1 MTQITPDM
9 NILTAEVS
17 LFESY
22 KNPLPLRTIRM
33 IDFLTKSNHRLSKL
47 VYDIRNSENKDL
59 VKSIKSM
66 LPAITPSGIYKT
78 RHTKELIQHSGFICL
93 DFDDVKDMDLAWEQ
107 LQSCLYVAFLNK
119 SVSGKG
125 LFAIV
130 PIKYPEQHKKHFNSL
145 KSYML
150 DTYGLRIDK
159 SCSDVSRLRGY
170 SLPDS
175 YYINPSATEY
185 EYIKDDVVI
194 PVPSFPI
201 LVRGDKDHE
210 RLHMLL
216 DAINRSGIDITQD
229 RDDWV
234 KIGLAL
240 AGEYGEIGRSY
251 FHQISRYY
259 SKYKY
264 NQADRQYNSFLR
276 CGKKCSLRSI
286 FYIAKRYGVVLN

>member
-22 KNPLPLRTIRM
+22 KNPVPLRTIRM
-33 IDFLTKSNHRLSKL
+33 IDFLTKCNHRLSELVCKL
-47 VYDIRNSENKDL
+47 RNNENKEL
-59 VKSIKSM
+59 IKSIKST
-66 LPAITPSGIYKT
+66 LPAITPSGIYRT
-78 RHTKELIQHSGFICL
+78 RHTKDLIQHSGFICL

-130 PIKYPEQHKKHFNSL
+130 PIKYPEKHKKHFNSL
-145 KSYML
+145 RSFMF
-150 DTYGLRIDK
+150 DTFGLNIDK

-170 SLPDS
+170 SLPDRF
-175 YYINPSATEY
+175 YLNPEAIQY
-185 EYIKDDVVI
+185 EQIKDDI
-194 PVPSFPI
+194 AMPVPSSPI
-201 LVRGDKDHE
+201 LARGDKDHE
-210 RLHMLL
+210 RLQMLL

-240 AGEYGEIGRSY
+240 AGEYGEIGRGY
-251 FHQISRYY
+251 FHQISRHY

-264 NQADRQYNSFLR
+264 VQADRQYNSFLR

>member
-1 MTQITPDM
+1 M

-22 KNPLPLRTIRM
+22 KNPVPLRTVRM
-33 IDFLTKSNHRLSKL
+33 IDFLTKRNHRLSKL

-59 VKSIKSM
+59 VKSIKST

-78 RHTKELIQHSGFICL
+78 RHTKDLIRHSGFICL

-185 EYIKDDVVI
+185 EKIKDDVVMPI
-194 PVPSFPI
+194 PCSPV
-201 LVRGDKDHE
+201 LARGDKDHE
-210 RLHMLL
+210 RLQMLL
-216 DAINRSGIDITQD
+216 DTISRTGVDITQD
-229 RDDWV
+229 RGDWI

-240 AGEYGEIGRSY
+240 AGEYGEIGRGY
-251 FHQISRYY
+251 FHQISRNY

-264 NQADRQYNSFLR
+264 SQTDRQYSSFLR
-276 CGKKCSLRSI
+276 CGRQCSLRSI

>member
-1 MTQITPDM
+1 M

-22 KNPLPLRTIRM
+22 KNPVPLRTIRM
-33 IDFLTKSNHRLSKL
+33 IDFLTKSNQRLSEL
-47 VYDIRNSENKDL
+47 VYKIRNSGNKDL
-59 VKSIKSM
+59 IKAIKST
-66 LPAITPSGIYKT
+66 LPAITPSGVYKT
-78 RHTKELIQHSGFICL
+78 RHTNNLVRHSGFICL

-130 PIKYPEQHKKHFNSL
+130 PIKFSDKHKSHFNSL

-150 DTYGLRIDK
+150 DTYGLKIDK
-159 SCSDVSRLRGY
+159 SCSDISRLRGY
-170 SLPDS
+170 SLPDN

-185 EYIKDDVVI
+185 ESIKDDEVMPI
-194 PVPSFPI
+194 PSSPI
-201 LVRGDKDHE
+201 LARGDKDNE
-210 RLHMLL
+210 RLQMLL
-216 DAINRSGIDITQD
+216 DSINRFGIDITQD

-251 FHQISRYY
+251 FHQFSRYY

-264 NQADRQYNSFLR
+264 SQADRQYNSFLR

-286 FYIAKRYGVVLN
+286 FYIAKKYGVVLN